1 MVHKILVK
9 NDNGSATIWCY
20 INKIDIKTEDIVE
33 IKYHQVVST
42 FDDSQLLSKIGNRQ
56 FTEAEELKLLA
67 TMNQVVKVS
76 HMEYLQWIRN
86 TLSYIYGSTCKITIQ
101 NV

>member
-1 MVHKILVK
+1 MKHKILVE
-9 NDNGSATIWCY
+9 NENGNATIWCY
-20 INKIDIKTEDIVE
+20 INKLDIKTEDIIE
-33 IKYHQVVST
+33 IKYHQVVSS
-42 FDDSQLLSKIGNRQ
+42 FDDSHLLSEIRNRQ

-76 HMEYLQWIRN
+76 HMVYLQLIRN